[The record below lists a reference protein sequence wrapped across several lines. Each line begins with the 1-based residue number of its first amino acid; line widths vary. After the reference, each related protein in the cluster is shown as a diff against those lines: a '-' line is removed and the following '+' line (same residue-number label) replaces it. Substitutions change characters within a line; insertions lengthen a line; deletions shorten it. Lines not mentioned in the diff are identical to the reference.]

1 MILIK
6 ITAIINKY
14 IKYYFY
20 SKSIF
25 IQKYNILAVQTREC
39 RLNTKF
45 VQFCRFG
52 ARVGAKPKQFPYT
65 VIIPEFHGASVRA

>member
-25 IQKYNILAVQTREC
+25 IQKYNILAVQTRDR

-45 VQFCRFG
+45 VQFS
-52 ARVGAKPKQFPYT
+52 KNSK
-65 VIIPEFHGASVRA
+65 IS